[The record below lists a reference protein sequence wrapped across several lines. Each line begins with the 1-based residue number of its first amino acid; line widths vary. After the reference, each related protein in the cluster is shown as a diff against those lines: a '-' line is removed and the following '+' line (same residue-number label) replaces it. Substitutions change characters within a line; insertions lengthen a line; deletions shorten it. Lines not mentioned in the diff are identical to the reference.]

1 MSYEHKTLGSRQQ
14 FQEGGPN
21 TRFGPDDAKTDRVR
35 MISQNKIAAQHAVQ
49 NFHKVNQK
57 ISSQFVSTP
66 KSLVTNNKNLL
77 EKLHDRYRL
86 KITVHSVQID
96 IPSSIKMI
104 AQGLY
109 NPSSYI
115 QPSAVTSEDKYK
127 PQAVSTEKKC

>member
-1 MSYEHKTLGSRQQ
+1 MSYEHKTLSSRQQ

-21 TRFGPDDAKTDRVR
+21 TRFGPEDTKTDRVR

-57 ISSQFVSTP
+57 ISNQFVNTP

-115 QPSAVTSEDKYK
+115 
-127 PQAVSTEKKC
+127 